1 MKQKMDAK
9 KRFLMW
15 SILLIAMV
23 QMPNLALTPGIDQIH
38 TTVFPDRSLSTI
50 QTVMQIPNLI
60 SPFLTITAAWLISR
74 GLLTKRASIIG
85 GLFLVGATGAL
96 ALIFNTRFWHLV
108 LLSCCLG
115 VGLSGYISAA
125 SSLIVDHFTEG
136 ERQTISGYQTSFING
151 GGIVMSLCG
160 GLLATLMWYGG
171 YMMLLLAVPVAV
183 IGLFAIPRAGRTAPE
198 KKDGG
203 KRGTARLHPD
213 VFLYGA
219 FIFVFMLVYCV
230 IGSNLSTHMSGMG
243 NTAVSGYATAIQ
255 MCGGVVCGIFFGRLS
270 RKLGDYT
277 CGLAFL
283 VIFAGMLLLSLFPD
297 SIAMTCVA
305 VFIAGTGMSLML
317 PECMFSVSKVVTERT
332 SALAT
337 SVTSCICPG
346 FGGFFSA
353 MVFTNLT
360 TRLYGESTV
369 LRYRFVS
376 FVALVCAAAVF
387 AVVAVRASRAGK
399 AENG

>member
-1 MKQKMDAK
+1 MKQNMDAK

-15 SILLIAMV
+15 TILLIAMV
-23 QMPNLALTPGIDQIH
+23 QMPGLALTPGINQIR

-74 GLLTKRASIIG
+74 GLMTKRASIIG

-108 LLSCCLG
+108 LVSSCLG
-115 VGLSGYISAA
+115 VGISGYISAA
-125 SSLIVDHFTEG
+125 SSLIVDHFIEG

-151 GGIVMSLCG
+151 GGIIMSLCG

-171 YMMLLLAVPVAV
+171 YMMLLLAIPVAV
-183 IGLFAIPRAGRTAPE
+183 IGLFAIPRAGRMSRE
-198 KKDGG
+198 KKTGG
-203 KRGTARLHPD
+203 GGESARLHPD

-219 FIFVFMLVYCV
+219 FIFVFMMVYGV

-255 MCGGVVCGIFFGRLS
+255 MCGGVVCGIFFGRFS

-277 CGLAFL
+277 CALAFL
-283 VIFAGMLLLSLFPD
+283 VIFVGMTLLSLFPD

-337 SVTSCICPG
+337 SITSCICPG

-360 TRLYGESTV
+360 TKLYGESTV

-376 FVALVCAAAVF
+376 FVALACAAAVF
-387 AVVAVRASRAGK
+387 AIVTVRARQAGK